1 MNEGKKTNFP
11 PWQTKCWKRCRPI
24 NNRFS
29 TITGDEP
36 VCRAFEQVLN
46 TTCEP
51 PKKLECDWAL
61 PPGEKR
67 FEKLGWVQV
76 DPKEY
81 WGLIKDLN
89 VSCIRD
95 DLREEL
101 WKTAEPQE
109 RKAIDRGERRL
120 SVTTVDID
128 QDGHGRQL
136 VRYDLLPCRD
146 TPGSIFGV
154 MVPETKRLDWRY
166 EAKLSKVNGGNEGAE
181 IMLYQGKVYKF
192 GWRSGWNFL
201 FIWNEKNNNICR
213 FEYLKGGT

>member
-1 MNEGKKTNFP
+1 MRIFILTFIHERIEELQEWKKYMDGEKMTNFP
-11 PWQTKCWKRCRPI
+11 PWQTKCWKRQEPGTD
-24 NNRFS
+24 RFS
-29 TITGDEP
+29 TITGDEC

-51 PKKLECDWAL
+51 PKKLECNWTL

-67 FEKLGWVQV
+67 FKKLGWVQV

-109 RKAIDRGERRL
+109 RKAIDAWE
-120 SVTTVDID
+120 TQTVCH
-128 QDGHGRQL
+128 DG
-136 VRYDLLPCRD
+136 
-146 TPGSIFGV
+146 
-154 MVPETKRLDWRY
+154 
-166 EAKLSKVNGGNEGAE
+166 
-181 IMLYQGKVYKF
+181 
-192 GWRSGWNFL
+192 
-201 FIWNEKNNNICR
+201 
-213 FEYLKGGT
+213 